1 MRWFFS
7 VTILALMVVPLGFVE
22 ADSSKMLWPGMSI
35 PAFRDACPGVVPDR
49 IPFDRQLER
58 KGVFH
63 EMEGRWSFEF
73 KDGLLCLVT
82 FSAEGEGVFSFADDE
97 AEVKLAAQ
105 YKRFRKKLGST
116 AKLLEQ
122 ALKSP
127 PKVTKHRPRMNAAIG
142 QGHTSETLHAAS
154 WKQDKL
160 HVTLT
165 LRLLGESGLATDNS
179 DASPL
184 RHVLSVSFSGVG
196 VPGSIPG
203 QKWQPGISAA
213 AFAEIE
219 RKLLPGGIAEKGQWG
234 EKATLHGVA
243 GQWVYSF
250 DEGKLDW
257 YTFSRY
263 WSKDGEVT
271 PENFD
276 KGLSAARALIAFYTA
291 KLGKPQASKEKNI
304 RFVDPHKKQHW
315 GYDVIESRWTT
326 PEGKLKVS
334 FDFHGGKGHYFLL
347 LKLGVFKKDYPYFD

>member
-1 MRWFFS
+1 MRLFFV
-7 VTILALMVVPLGFVE
+7 VTILALTFVSLGFAE

-35 PAFRDACPGVVPDR
+35 SAFRDVRPGVVPDK

-58 KGVFH
+58 NGVFH
-63 EMEGRWSFEF
+63 EFVR
-73 KDGLLCLVT
+73 
-82 FSAEGEGVFSFADDE
+82 
-97 AEVKLAAQ
+97 
-105 YKRFRKKLGST
+105 KLGAT
-116 AKLLEQ
+116 TKLLEQ
-122 ALKSP
+122 ALKSS
-127 PKVTKHRPRMNAAIG
+127 PKVTKHRPMMNAAVG
-142 QGHTSETLHAAS
+142 SHTSETLHAAS

-160 HVTLT
+160 HVSLI
-165 LRLLGESGLATDNS
+165 LRILGEQGLATDNS
-179 DASPL
+179 EGVPL
-184 RHVLSVSFSGVG
+184 RHVLSVSFSGTG
-196 VPGSIPG
+196 VPGAIPG

-263 WSKDGEVT
+263 WNEEGEVT
-271 PENFD
+271 LENFD

-291 KLGKPQASKEKNI
+291 RLGKPQASSEKNT
-304 RFVDPHKKQHW
+304 RFVDPHKKHHW
-315 GYDVIESRWTT
+315 GYDVIEARWAT